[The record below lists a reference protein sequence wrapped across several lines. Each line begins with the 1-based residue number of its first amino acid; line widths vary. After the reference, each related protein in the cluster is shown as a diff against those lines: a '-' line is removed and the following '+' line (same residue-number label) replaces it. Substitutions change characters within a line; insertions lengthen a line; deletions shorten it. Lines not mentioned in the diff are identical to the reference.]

1 MPRSFRAMVA
11 AAAAV
16 FMLLASGC
24 SEKLARQKGLSDA
37 DLLARGQQSADRKKY
52 ESAVE
57 AFQLLIERYPN
68 SPLAPRA
75 QFSLASCRASMKEY
89 LEAEVAYDDFLRL
102 YPADPKVPD
111 ALYMKGDLLHR
122 QIQAVGRSQDKTR
135 EAIEA
140 YKLFLRKEPDSPR
153 SAAAVARI
161 KEMRG
166 HLVTHE
172 EAVISH
178 LLSRKLYESAEVR
191 ARRVIGEYPD
201 AAPTPKLLSLLAEAL
216 EKQGKKDE
224 ASEVEKARDEK
235 FPQQGSGKR

>member
-1 MPRSFRAMVA
+1 MPGSIRALAAVA
-11 AAAAV
+11 AA
-16 FMLLASGC
+16 FFLLLAPGC
-24 SEKLARQKGLSDA
+24 SEKLAGQKGLSDA

-52 ESAVE
+52 DAAAE

-75 QFSLASCRASMKEY
+75 QFALASCRASMKDY
-89 LEAEVAYDDFLRL
+89 LEAETAYDDFLRL

-122 QIQAVGRSQDKTR
+122 QVQAVGRSQDKTR

-140 YKLFLRKEPDSPR
+140 YKLFLQKEPDSPR
-153 SAAAVARI
+153 SEKAVARI
-161 KEMRG
+161 REMRG
-166 HLVTHE
+166 RLVAHE

-191 ARRVIGEYPD
+191 AKRVIGEYPD
-201 AAPTPKLLSLLAEAL
+201 AAPTPTLLSLLAEAL
-216 EKQGKKDE
+216 EKQGKKGE
-224 ASEVEKARDEK
+224 ASEVLKARDEK